1 MAAISRVMRHGDW
14 PQQLLGMFVACGRL
28 FVGERSVGVPLDTSS
43 AADRITVEYYRPGSL
58 NPGDVHKCTA
68 LGHEW
73 DGHDIILAVNID
85 RARVNAKF
93 DLNFRYGSSS
103 GGIMRSRFTREPL
116 VRVLFEDR
124 DVMVINDTIKDYFA
138 PMDTHIYL
146 LPPY

>member
-1 MAAISRVMRHGDW
+1 MAASAWEGTIRVNSELL
-14 PQQLLGMFVACGRL
+14 QLTPAIFGKTSTESYSVSFQPGKNTTQAPI
-28 FVGERSVGVPLDTSS
+28 RSLRKHIHAP
-43 AADRITVEYYRPGSL
+43 
-58 NPGDVHKCTA
+58 
-68 LGHEW
+68 GHEW